1 MKDKVVP
8 SNSHVKDK
16 KNEVEDHH
24 RISSTSNN
32 TKSVTASNDS
42 LKSKTSNV
50 NVVCATCGKCVFNS
64 NHDACVSK
72 YLNDVNARTKKP
84 KVVPINSEFMLW
96 NSLLLLEC
104 SSSSYFAVVS
114 ILKLTLPTGRYVVPT
129 GRVIATDSVI
139 VATSGY
145 VVPAAYDISPGRVKV
160 PAAHN
165 TPLFISAA
173 STNSKWSTA
182 DSKGQPSTVNYTTTS
197 SSVDVSG
204 NVLENVLHSFVAE
217 SFDKEGQVLSNVSE
231 LGHFAREFTGKEGG
245 SKTRLIHAKWSNHEV
260 TDMRKVLLMSM
271 GSDCWILWG
280 LIDGIPAVDAGRW
293 MFLLLLSDAMMLENG
308 ISTHGVTLRTSTSV
322 HDGRPGSD
330 NQMEWMGEDGTVLRT
345 SAGQSPYKLDISRD
359 YQAFGVEMVK
369 FTSKGLNQNKVL
381 FTDSECLVL
390 SKEFK
395 LPDSSQSCCRVRGDK
410 HLYCFNLANH
420 PSGKGVS
427 VLVGNRHPYLSP
439 PMALMEGSCELQK
452 HEQAG
457 KRIVSSIFE
466 PLQLLHMDLF
476 GPTSIR
482 SIDHKSY
489 SLVVTDDFSRFSWV
503 FFLGTKDETFYI
515 LRDFITFVEN
525 QLTKKVKAIRV
536 LVTKPHNKT
545 PYELLSGKV
554 PNVSHFKPFGCHVT
568 ILNTSDHLG
577 KFEGKADEGFLVGY
591 SAHSKAIGYT
601 RFKSNQPAGTQD
613 TNNHAGTQDDSDS
626 KSDEQLIV
634 VPSFPSNHFSGPE
647 VNHASDT
654 HSLLVSINP
663 AAGCSVVL
671 IPPIFFY
678 GVEPVHADDTPLPP
692 GHSSGSS
699 ENSTR
704 FPSLSDLT
712 KKVVASSQFRECSGT
727 EDIDDKRKVV
737 IVKMKGEFE
746 MSAMGELTF
755 FLGLQV
761 IQKPNRIFISQD
773 KYVQDMLTKFH
784 MVNVRSATTPFKATN
799 PKSKDEPDEA
809 VNVHLY
815 RSMIGSLMYLT
826 ASRPDIQ
833 FVVSACSRHQV
844 TPLTSHLNAVKRI
857 FKYLKGRPK
866 LGLWY
871 PRDSPFVLEAYS
883 DSDYAGSHGDRKSTT
898 GGCQFLGRR
907 LISWQCKKQTIVA
920 TSSTEAEYVAAANCC
935 GQSTIC
941 IVKNPVFHQ
950 RTKHIEI
957 RHHFIRD
964 ANEKHLIQVLKIHT
978 DDNMADLLTK
988 AFDGPRFNHLVVHI
1002 GMINP

>member
-1 MKDKVVP
+1 MAK
-8 SNSHVKDK
+8 SLASH
-16 KNEVEDHH
+16 
-24 RISSTSNN
+24 ISSKGRSQSGAIKIGASEMSHRSGNFGKILNEPSVETDITEKTLN
-32 TKSVTASNDS
+32 T
-42 LKSKTSNV
+42 
-50 NVVCATCGKCVFNS
+50 FNGS
-64 NHDACVSK
+64 G
-72 YLNDVNARTKKP
+72 
-84 KVVPINSEFMLW
+84 M
-96 NSLLLLEC
+96 
-104 SSSSYFAVVS
+104 
-114 ILKLTLPTGRYVVPT
+114 RYAVPT

-139 VATSGY
+139 VATSRY

-308 ISTHGVTLRTSTSV
+308 ISTHGVTLR
-322 HDGRPGSD
+322 PGSD

-369 FTSKGLNQNKVL
+369 FTSKGLNQ
-381 FTDSECLVL
+381 
-390 SKEFK
+390 EFK
-395 LPDSSQSCCRVRGDK
+395 LPDYSQSCCRVRGDK

-457 KRIVSSIFE
+457 KRIVSSIYE

-476 GPTSIR
+476 GLTSIR

-525 QLTKKVKAIRV
+525 RLTKKVKAIRV

-634 VPSFPSNHFSGPE
+634 VPFFPSTHFSGPE

-712 KKVVASSQFRECSGT
+712 NHISSSLEMEGIHHHPTTGIFSESLYDADFGGSIT
-727 EDIDDKRKVV
+727 NLAPHIDVDPTPTRRVH
-737 IVKMKGEFE
+737 
-746 MSAMGELTF
+746 
-755 FLGLQV
+755 
-761 IQKPNRIFISQD
+761 PISQIIGD
-773 KYVQDMLTKFH
+773 ISSPVLTRGSLK
-784 MVNVRSATTPFKATN
+784 
-799 PKSKDEPDEA
+799 KSKFGESA
-809 VNVHLY
+809 LAGYVHD
-815 RSMIGSLMYLT
+815 INN
-826 ASRPDIQ
+826 RP
-833 FVVSACSRHQV
+833 
-844 TPLTSHLNAVKRI
+844 TP
-857 FKYLKGRPK
+857 
-866 LGLWY
+866 
-871 PRDSPFVLEAYS
+871 
-883 DSDYAGSHGDRKSTT
+883 
-898 GGCQFLGRR
+898 
-907 LISWQCKKQTIVA
+907 
-920 TSSTEAEYVAAANCC
+920 
-935 GQSTIC
+935 
-941 IVKNPVFHQ
+941 
-950 RTKHIEI
+950 
-957 RHHFIRD
+957 
-964 ANEKHLIQVLKIHT
+964 
-978 DDNMADLLTK
+978 
-988 AFDGPRFNHLVVHI
+988 
-1002 GMINP
+1002 